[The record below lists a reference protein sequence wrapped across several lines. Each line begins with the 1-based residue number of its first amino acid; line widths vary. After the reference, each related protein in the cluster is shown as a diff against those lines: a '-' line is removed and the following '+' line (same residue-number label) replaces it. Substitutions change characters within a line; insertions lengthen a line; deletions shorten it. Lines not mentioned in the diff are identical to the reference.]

1 MVKAIGIER
10 DEFVRLYKDCGGTR
24 SGRAMYCGL
33 PCCVY
38 IAKDRGSDAYKI
50 GVTSNLK
57 SRMSSLHNAGPYNR
71 YDLDL
76 FAYKGGY
83 DEESLRRAII
93 MSGARMANPYSW
105 EMFLITDEDI
115 SFIVEHC
122 GFTLIGEDGIIPYT
136 FKYADKE
143 KTQIVV
149 ATSGPPPLKMKPRKE
164 WKGRLSKT

>member
-10 DEFVRLYKDCGGTR
+10 DEFVRLYSECGGTR
-24 SGRAMYCGL
+24 SGRAMCCGS

-57 SRMSSLHNAGPYNR
+57 SRMSSLHSAGPYNK

-83 DEESLRRAII
+83 DEESLRQAII

-136 FKYADKE
+136 FKYADKGRKE
-143 KTQIVV
+143 IVV
-149 ATSGPPPLKMKPRKE
+149 ATYGPPPQRA
-164 WKGRLSKT
+164 KGRCK